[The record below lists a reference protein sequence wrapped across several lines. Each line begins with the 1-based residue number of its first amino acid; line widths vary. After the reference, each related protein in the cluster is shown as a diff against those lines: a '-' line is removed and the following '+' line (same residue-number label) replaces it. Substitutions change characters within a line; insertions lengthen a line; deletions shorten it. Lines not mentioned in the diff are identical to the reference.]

1 MRDFWKCDRR
11 CMRTAINFARKP
23 NRKIKAR
30 FKAYDLIKGSRP
42 LGAVENIKNV
52 ESNLVQARK

>member
-11 CMRTAINFARKP
+11 CMRAAINFARKP

-30 FKAYDLIKGSRP
+30 FKAYDLI
-42 LGAVENIKNV
+42 GAVENNKNV

>member
-1 MRDFWKCDRR
+1 MLRKDLWKCDRR
-11 CMRTAINFARKP
+11 CMRAAINFARKP

-30 FKAYDLIKGSRP
+30 FKAYDLTE
-42 LGAVENIKNV
+42 AVENNKSV